1 MEALLLVASVCAVV
15 MLAYRV
21 YRSEQAKGDPGLGIF
36 GFREILGKTRPQPPN
51 GKPDA

>member
-1 MEALLLVASVCAVV
+1 MEALLLVASICAVV
-15 MLAYRV
+15 MLAYRM

-36 GFREILGKTRPQPPN
+36 GFKETLGKARPQTRN